1 MAIIYG
7 CPPGEAWLGTILR
20 PCIRLDGLGNVV
32 ATNNA
37 KTLMVNKNSI
47 IFSHS
52 NLLLVQVSLQVF
64 SMWGPSIPG

>member
-1 MAIIYG
+1 MTIIYA

-20 PCIRLDGLGNVV
+20 HCIRLDGLGNV

-37 KTLMVNKNSI
+37 KILMVNKNSA

-52 NLLLVQVSLQVF
+52 NLLVQVSLQVF